1 MDLIFKE
8 KKLLNTDTTM
18 ETSPQPSDPPKR
30 RGLKRRITDLHVD
43 ITSILHGYT
52 PTPHFLASD
61 ITGYLLFTLLATD
74 WPSLW
79 RAKLFRAFPCAQA
92 ASETFSGFWNAF
104 WQERWHQEDDAE
116 SKTTKWNPGLYKSP
130 SPRMRSCRE
139 VLNRQQALRNC
150 CAAQMEGFEGRD
162 VVKEMVLQVALAFC
176 WLWAVLKEYRRLLCL
191 VHSIETDGEEC
202 RREEVGREVPVVVC
216 KGEGTMPVAR
226 GGPSYCCLR
235 RLQRHIDRGQS
246 MIDKFVELE
255 MCDGTDDT
263 LWTEMEWLSE
273 KEGEIPAEMPQQDR
287 FLVDRVV
294 FSAGLSWLMVAISC
308 DFATFYFLVLIRRL
322 RARLL
327 P

>member
-1 MDLIFKE
+1 
-8 KKLLNTDTTM
+8 M